1 MSDYLLFLIL
11 LAICLGGISFD
22 GRVKQIVYIILA
34 VLGVL
39 AFFGGSMIQVR

>member
-22 GRVKQIVYIILA
+22 GRAKQIVYIVLAIL
-34 VLGVL
+34 GIL
-39 AFFGGSMIQVR
+39 AFFGGSMLQVR